1 VWFTDETF
9 LSSRWRLHTG
19 IELGGVFGSQRIQK
33 NKLFKWVI
41 EGTRTSVLD
50 RTKKGHGQVT
60 RGGEEG
66 GKEWYRVLLLCPSS
80 SVMVL
85 FVLLIRLRPR
95 DNVLVSARGNDI
107 CLEVAVERT
116 FLNSIVI
123 NSFNGGSW
131 FLVAMVA
138 GSH

>member
-1 VWFTDETF
+1 
-9 LSSRWRLHTG
+9 
-19 IELGGVFGSQRIQK
+19 
-33 NKLFKWVI
+33 
-41 EGTRTSVLD
+41 
-50 RTKKGHGQVT
+50 VT

-80 SVMVL
+80 SVRVL

-123 NSFNGGSW
+123 NSFNGGS
-131 FLVAMVA
+131 
-138 GSH
+138 